1 MSEILKVP
9 YEISVWEDEL
19 VTLEDGTSYYQEA
32 KKAII
37 GSDTMT
43 SPSRVFNPI
52 LTEKVNGETT
62 LTFSLHFKYFDEQ
75 ADAFITNPIHPLLI
89 NERKVKLYYKD
100 KWYDFIIKECEED
113 KEENLFTYTAK
124 DIFVNELSKQ
134 GYNIEFDPELNNNL
148 GTAVELGKRTIKN
161 TDWVVD
167 EEDSD
172 LLQQMIEEPLYSCT
186 AIENFSV
193 KNIDSGDIVEVNK
206 DDKLYVFYVYV
217 SKEEGQFLQLIL
229 DKDKENWSLDDN
241 DVIIGTN
248 YRYEGQ
254 FKSDENSQ
262 VIILDGVQAI
272 SVDEP
277 YLDHQAYRLVYQQ
290 RTLYEP
296 IMGQY
301 VDVYK
306 VDYYKDKQDVYK
318 FTTTDYG
325 TSALAVPYIT
335 QGTNFSLNV
344 ADKITGWDNLN
355 AISTEQLPE
364 ISLSTYPVLK
374 PDSKLLP
381 LSYLDGLTSYL
392 RIGYNDVIKT
402 TDNSYQNFIFNSGFM
417 DLGATIGNISRG
429 EKYVFRV
436 RAGYGDSD
444 SQPTPTDL
452 SSNKSLRVIVAFYKT
467 ETKKI
472 EGINLDLRTFT
483 NNDIILDFDG
493 DFSPMPS
500 IISEG
505 KFDAM
510 HSTYVIDN
518 TVQAPSL
525 KYYYKDKDDTEN
537 RYYVWSAKNNKYIK
551 KPDSFLDYY
560 TTIAPAWKTVT
571 EKELTDP
578 KVRIGVFLGTTDSDL
593 IGEDKYVFIEDI
605 QIFKYLPDKDGHMVL
620 PGNAPLASAQSKTGY
635 YLKPLEGMTKDDIV
649 VYYDKQDLLD
659 DLGIKDGLDLI
670 GIYNENCE
678 KILSIKES
686 KSNCFNILQTIC
698 ETFEC
703 WLKINVKHTET
714 GAVALDENHKPIKK
728 ISFKKYVGKENFTG
742 FKYGI
747 NLNSIV
753 RTLDSNEV
761 VTKLIVAD
769 TASDYAEDGNLSI
782 SLAESNPTGE
792 NIIYNLD
799 YYIQRGLLKNKEQYL
814 ADLGQLYSKTKI
826 ANMQLRKLEKEYIK
840 ASAAL
845 EQAEAHANVY
855 TETRETAQKAYAE
868 ALQKF
873 KYAAGCTYEEYLEEN
888 PNEIEESLI
897 DIVGEIYSAAG
908 LLNNNSG
915 VTTATREEYKQLKL
929 DCEGAKEYSIVVST
943 FNGRVNDEGTIPAET
958 KLVINDYIEGFNF
971 AFSRGGA
978 SVQYSS
984 SLNNKEFVLESD
996 FPYDTLEILSLPDN
1010 YKLEYVV
1017 DNKRIDSETDL
1028 TRSFQIY
1035 DSKEHKER
1043 VRRFKL
1049 VPNSEYQEKYKGYEK
1064 RIKEK
1069 TEEKNKYL
1077 QEFENKYSQF
1087 IQEGTWES
1095 SSYIDSNLYY
1105 FDALQVSHTS
1115 SKPQVSYTISVTEV
1129 SEIEGLEN
1137 YNFSIG
1143 EKTYIEDTEFFGYT
1157 VDRLK
1162 EGEGWGTEPQGEGKI
1177 LPSDKE
1183 SSWIEVY
1190 TPIKEEVILSEI
1202 EWHLDDPSENIITVQ
1217 NYKTQFEDLFQRISA
1232 TVQSVQYNEPNYSRA
1247 ANILD
1252 FNGQINSDLLVKS
1265 LTQLSSSSY
1274 PLASDGAIEITDD
1287 SLVVKDL
1294 TNQKNYIRLLGRG
1307 LQVSTNGGRTWR
1319 DVLTADGI
1327 KIDSLQAGAINTQDI
1342 TIMDGDNTSFR
1353 WDKNGLSA
1361 YGFNE
1366 GAGYDLTSFVRM
1378 DKYGLYGIKNGDE
1391 YVVSSLDDLLE
1402 KAHFSLTWDGFR
1414 IKNSYG
1420 NGYVSISSD
1429 NDFEVVKTEPILTN
1443 PLSLRAAA
1451 NNVRKITKVKIGAIE
1466 KDENGTPIKYGINI
1480 NNDEGETV
1488 FTTGDDGNI
1497 TITGTINA
1505 AAGNIGGFNVTDE
1518 LSSGDFNQPGSIYLS
1533 PNHHGILYLDGLNK
1547 ENDWVIT
1554 AGNSFG
1560 VTSDGIMY
1568 SNNAVVKGTIY
1579 ANNGEFTGY
1588 INAQSGNFR
1597 GNIVVGNSNNK
1608 YIVINSE
1615 GNDPIIASS
1624 DYIHNTTA
1632 GWMIN
1637 GTGDAIFNN
1646 VSVRGAVKT
1655 AVFEYSEIEAVGG
1668 AFLFRPSSSIKTA
1681 EIDGNNIVLT
1691 VEKPQLFKEKE
1702 WVKLSNCSGDPSDKL
1717 NDGGLTHVYQID
1729 NNPTKDKTII
1739 LLDAAKD
1746 FTSDISGNPEDM
1758 TPQTDDTEDQII
1770 DFGKIID
1777 IVLDSDEQYYAKRIE
1792 DLTLENNSS
1801 YLIYYDSDKYIKQ
1814 AKEKEALVFTT
1825 YVDML
1830 PVLTS
1835 RKVTYIG
1842 NLSIVNSDMENTGER
1857 FLIATFEKNGESVSY
1872 IYVFEE
1878 SSVRFYIQKIQSDSN
1893 SVNDLVGGALISFG
1907 YYDVAYRKFN
1917 VEDNNPS
1924 ELHLYELVNG
1934 KYVLTEDTQ
1943 PISGKDYYKEL
1954 YENGRNNYGIG
1965 INSSDNYVG
1974 LPERAISLFE
1984 SKIHPDQSV
1993 KVTYD
1998 YKGILGTLPSNLGS
2012 LADNNVYQYM
2022 AGTQGIFTNNMY
2034 IGDKNQ
2040 FLAFYTDQNDLDSF
2054 GNPKRKLKIK
2064 ANQLMF
2070 EYYDEESG
2078 QTDYKDVTEVSEGA
2092 DGEDAITVNIDSSAG
2107 NVFLNKQITTTLT
2120 CTVIKGN
2127 GTDITNQV
2135 SKFTWVKKNA
2145 DGTVDTSWS
2154 RPLAG
2159 NTITL
2164 SEADVNSKA
2173 IFTCEVEF

>member
-172 LLQQMIEEPLYSCT
+172 LLQQTIDEPLYICKPK
-186 AIENFSV
+186 INFIA
-193 KNIDSGDIVEVNK
+193 KNIDDNSTIELTEEDTLYIFYTYITNEVGK
-206 DDKLYVFYVYV
+206 
-217 SKEEGQFLQLIL
+217 FLQFIL
-229 DKDKENWSLDDN
+229 ERDRDKWTFDDN
-241 DVIIGTN
+241 DTIVATN
-248 YRYEGQ
+248 YRYEGP
-254 FKSDENSQ
+254 FVVDENEK
-262 VIILDGVQAI
+262 VIKFGEADADDKIDAI
-272 SVDEP
+272 SIVDP
-277 YLDHQAYRLVYQQ
+277 YYEHQAYRLVYQQ

-374 PDSKLLP
+374 PDTKLLP

-392 RIGYNDVIKT
+392 RISYNDVIKT
-402 TDNSYQNFIFNSGFM
+402 ADNNYQNFIFNSGFM

-444 SQPTPTDL
+444 SQPTPMDL

-483 NNDIILDFDG
+483 NKDIILDFNG

-505 KFDAM
+505 KFDAT

-537 RYYVWSAKNNKYIK
+537 KYYVWSAKNNKYIE
-551 KPDSFLDYY
+551 KPNSFLDYY

-728 ISFKKYVGKENFTG
+728 ISFKKYVGKENFAG

-799 YYIQRGLLKNKEQYL
+799 YYVQRGLLKNKEQYL

-826 ANMQLRKLEKEYIK
+826 ANMQLRRLEKEYIK

-873 KYAAGCTYEEYLEEN
+873 KYAAGDTYEDY
-888 PNEIEESLI
+888 IEKHPDDFDESLI

-915 VTTATREEYKQLKL
+915 VTTATREEYKKLKL

-943 FNGRVNDEGTIPAET
+943 LNGSINDEGTIPAET
-958 KLVINDYIEGFNF
+958 KLVVSDYIEGFSF
-971 AFSRGGA
+971 AFIKDNA
-978 SVQYSS
+978 SVQYNS
-984 SLNNKEFVLESD
+984 SLNDKEFTLESD

-1017 DNKRIDSETDL
+1017 DNKRIDSETDP

-1035 DSKEHKER
+1035 DSEEHKER

-1183 SSWIEVY
+1183 SSRIEVY

-1265 LTQLSSSSY
+1265 LAQLSSSSY
-1274 PLASDGAIEITDD
+1274 PLASG
-1287 SLVVKDL
+1287 
-1294 TNQKNYIRLLGRG
+1294 
-1307 LQVSTNGGRTWR
+1307 
-1319 DVLTADGI
+1319 
-1327 KIDSLQAGAINTQDI
+1327 GAINTQDI

-1429 NDFEVVKTEPILTN
+1429 NDFEVIKTEPILTN

-1451 NNVRKITKVKIGAIE
+1451 NNVRKIIKVKIGAIE

-1533 PNHHGILYLDGLNK
+1533 PNHHGILYLDGLNE

-1554 AGNSFG
+1554 AGDSFG

-1588 INAQSGNFR
+1588 INAQSGNFS
-1597 GNIVVGNSNNK
+1597 GNIVVGDSNNK

-1681 EIDGNNIVLT
+1681 EIDGNNIILT

-1729 NNPTKDKTII
+1729 NDPTKDKTII
-1739 LLDAAKD
+1739 LLNAAKD
-1746 FTSDISGNPEDM
+1746 FTSNISGNPGDM

-1770 DFGKIID
+1770 DFGKVID

-1814 AKEKEALVFTT
+1814 AAEKETLVFTT

-1878 SSVRFYIQKIQSDSN
+1878 SSVQFYIQKIQSDSN

-1917 VEDNNPS
+1917 VENHNPS

-1934 KYVLTEDTQ
+1934 NYVLTEDIQ

-1984 SKIHPDQSV
+1984 SKIHPDRSV

-1998 YKGILGTLPSNLGS
+1998 YKGILGTLPDLGDELVDRS
-2012 LADNNVYQYM
+2012 VFANNM

-2034 IGDKNQ
+2034 IGDNTQ
-2040 FLAFYTDQNDLDSF
+2040 YLAFYTDQNDLDSS

-2078 QTDYKDVTEVSEGA
+2078 QTDYKDVTEVSEGK
-2092 DGEDAITVNIDSSAG
+2092 DGEDAISVVIESSAG
-2107 NVFLNKQITTTLT
+2107 NMFVRQDVRATLT
-2120 CTVIKGN
+2120 CHVYQGS
-2127 GTDITNQV
+2127 GMDPAHEITNKV
-2135 SKFTWVKKNA
+2135 TKFTWVKYDK
-2145 DGTVDTSWS
+2145 DGIKDDGWVRLPGGQSI
-2154 RPLAG
+2154 
-2159 NTITL
+2159 TIGP
-2164 SEADVNSKA
+2164 EDIASKA
-2173 IFTCEVEF
+2173 IFKCEVEF